1 MRLYRLSSEDML
13 VHDQKRRILYTK
25 RQTVTTK
32 WDDILL
38 CDIKHD
44 VCGYMSEHAPNV
56 CVRALLDEL
65 KLETHLEH
73 SISPRQFDRTEWWGG
88 DLYNWRD
95 NASLDGS
102 DSE

>member
-1 MRLYRLSSEDML
+1 
-13 VHDQKRRILYTK
+13 
-25 RQTVTTK
+25 
-32 WDDILL
+32 
-38 CDIKHD
+38 
-44 VCGYMSEHAPNV
+44 MSEHAPNV

-102 DSE
+102 DSELIRTFHKVKKKMTIWRKDWKESVKAGK